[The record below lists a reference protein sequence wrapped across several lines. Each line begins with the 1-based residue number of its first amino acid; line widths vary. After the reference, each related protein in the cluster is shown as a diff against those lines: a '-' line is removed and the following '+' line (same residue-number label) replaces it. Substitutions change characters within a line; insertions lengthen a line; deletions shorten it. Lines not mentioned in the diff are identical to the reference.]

1 MIVHKEDK
9 EDNWSQIFVDMVVQV
24 GVRLSCLLSDLLKE
38 HGHQLIF
45 DQLQL
50 ALTHIQNEV
59 TMHIQ
64 AQSTYQMVAFDDTH
78 DTGKEESMGKSR
90 VDSDMETLADSR
102 VGILRHF
109 CYKPDR
115 LQQTWHS

>member
-1 MIVHKEDK
+1 
-9 EDNWSQIFVDMVVQV
+9 
-24 GVRLSCLLSDLLKE
+24 
-38 HGHQLIF
+38 
-45 DQLQL
+45 
-50 ALTHIQNEV
+50 
-59 TMHIQ
+59 
-64 AQSTYQMVAFDDTH
+64 MVAFDDTH